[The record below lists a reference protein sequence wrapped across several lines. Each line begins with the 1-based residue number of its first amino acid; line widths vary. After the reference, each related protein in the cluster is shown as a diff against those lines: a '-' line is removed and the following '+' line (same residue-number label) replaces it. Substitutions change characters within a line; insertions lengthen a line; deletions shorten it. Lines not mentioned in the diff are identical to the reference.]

1 MDGRKNII
9 LYLVLLKFCLNNSAW
24 SSKTKFDKFEKV
36 WSSGERFCSPKDL
49 DKYLRRMVIGKQL
62 TFAADLDKYLWKQ
75 ASVADLVEYLHILSC
90 GKRSVS
96 IIAMYRFLKKKLP
109 THKKS
114 SWDFLKEKK
123 SFASFRWRPEDG
135 KTFLLYI

>member
-49 DKYLRRMVIGKQL
+49 DKYIRRMVIGKQL

-75 ASVADLVEYLHILSC
+75 ASAAELIAYIFQSSSIKAMDRIVKKILYGKGQKLKQRNTRNLMADL
-90 GKRSVS
+90 
-96 IIAMYRFLKKKLP
+96 
-109 THKKS
+109 
-114 SWDFLKEKK
+114 
-123 SFASFRWRPEDG
+123 
-135 KTFLLYI
+135 